1 MRRSGFTTIE
11 MIMVVVIIGVI
22 ATIGFPRIQDALEK
36 QSRRSMRV
44 GIVGLMAMARSA
56 AVARGCTGTVHFVS
70 GPNSRAWVT
79 VCSTQPGALPTA
91 RDTLAGPYFTEER
104 WNHRFQSGKDEI
116 HYTAR
121 GLRQSLTRTVILIR
135 TKGDV
140 TRDSVVVNELGRV
153 VYP

>member
-22 ATIGFPRIQDALEK
+22 ATIGFPRIRDAVEK
-36 QSRRSMRV
+36 QNLRSMR
-44 GIVGLMAMARSA
+44 GAIVSLIVTARGA

-70 GPNSRAWVT
+70 GPNSRTWVT
-79 VCSTQPGALPTA
+79 ACSTQPGALATA
-91 RDTLAGPYFTEER
+91 RDTLAGPYFTEDR

-116 HYTAR
+116 NYTAR
-121 GLRQSLTRTVILIR
+121 GLRQNLVRTVILIR

-140 TRDSVVVNELGRV
+140 TRDSVVINELGKV
-153 VYP
+153 VFP

>member
-1 MRRSGFTTIE
+1 MKRSGFTTIE
-11 MIMVVVIIGVI
+11 MIIVVVIIGAL

-36 QSRRSMRV
+36 QSRRSMRA
-44 GIVGLMAMARSA
+44 GIVTLVAMARGS
-56 AVARGCTGTVHFVS
+56 AVARGCAATVHFVS
-70 GPNSRAWVT
+70 GPNSRLWVT
-79 VCSTQPGALPTA
+79 ACKTQAGAAPTA
-91 RDTLAGPYFTEER
+91 RDTLAGPYFTEAR

-116 HYTAR
+116 NYTPR
-121 GLRQSLTRTVILIR
+121 GMRQTLTRTVILIR

>member
-11 MIMVVVIIGVI
+11 MIMVVVIIGVM

-36 QSRRSMRV
+36 QSRRSMRAGMV
-44 GIVGLMAMARSA
+44 SVVAVARGS
-56 AVARGCTGTVHFVS
+56 AVARGCRASVHFVS
-70 GPNSRAWVT
+70 GPNSRFWVT
-79 VCSTQPGALPTA
+79 ACSIQPAAAATAL
-91 RDTLAGPYFTEER
+91 DTLAGPFWTEEK
-104 WNHRFQSGKDEI
+104 WGHRFQSGKDQI
-116 HYTAR
+116 NYTAR
-121 GLRQSLTRTVILIR
+121 GMRETLVRTVILIR